1 MTEPKTQPTP
11 DEIKASAQELLG
23 YVALYL
29 KSERTRAGLTQDDI
43 ATRTAMSRAWVSKT
57 ESGNNAALPSLAMYA
72 AAMELQLAF
81 IVAQA
86 EAAMEAFQSGY
97 ERRRTGD

>member
-1 MTEPKTQPTP
+1 MTESKPTPTP

-72 AAMELQLAF
+72 AAMDLQLAF

-97 ERRRTGD
+97 ERRRSSE